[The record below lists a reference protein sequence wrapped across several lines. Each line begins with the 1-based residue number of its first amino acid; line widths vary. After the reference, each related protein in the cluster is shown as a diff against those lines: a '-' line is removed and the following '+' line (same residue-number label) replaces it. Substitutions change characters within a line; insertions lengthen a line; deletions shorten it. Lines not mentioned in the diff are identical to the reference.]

1 MSESMAQVL
10 AYLGETEGRATAPR
24 EASGAG
30 SGPAGKRASQKARSN
45 VTELAGKRADG
56 REAGRG
62 KREAQGRVVAYAPQI
77 RNRAV
82 DVLARRLA
90 VPAEKVLHV
99 SAIPPRTFH
108 RRQQLDQTLSP
119 TESDRVLRI
128 ARIAQEAER
137 VFGSPE
143 KSSRWLS
150 TEHRLL
156 GATPLDL
163 LATDAGTQDVEE
175 ELGRIEHGVFA

>member
-1 MSESMAQVL
+1 MSGSMEKVL
-10 AYLGETEGRATAPR
+10 EYLGERDATPVAAGRKAA
-24 EASGAG
+24 
-30 SGPAGKRASQKARSN
+30 GPAAAARRKATKRGVSDLASRRAARGAAAIAPD
-45 VTELAGKRADG
+45 TDG
-56 REAGRG
+56 LVIR
-62 KREAQGRVVAYAPQI
+62 YAPQI
-77 RNRAV
+77 RNQAV

-90 VPAEKVLHV
+90 VPAERVLHV

-119 TESDRVLRI
+119 SESDRVLRI
-128 ARIAQEAER
+128 ARIASEAER
-137 VFGSPE
+137 VFGSPD

-150 TEHRLL
+150 TAHPVL

-175 ELGRIEHGVFA
+175 ELGRIEHGIFA

>member
-1 MSESMAQVL
+1 MSESMEKVL
-10 AYLGETEGRATAPR
+10 EYLGERDATPG
-24 EASGAG
+24 ASGRKAPG
-30 SGPAGKRASQKARSN
+30 SAAAARRKATKRGVADLASRRAARGAAAI
-45 VTELAGKRADG
+45 EPDRD
-56 REAGRG
+56 
-62 KREAQGRVVAYAPQI
+62 GRVVRYAPQI

-90 VPAEKVLHV
+90 VPAERVLHV

-119 TESDRVLRI
+119 SESDRILRI
-128 ARIAQEAER
+128 ARIASEAER
-137 VFGSPE
+137 VFGSPD

-150 TEHRLL
+150 TEHPIL

-175 ELGRIEHGVFA
+175 ELGRIEHGIFA

>member
-1 MSESMAQVL
+1 MSESMEKVL
-10 AYLGETEGRATAPR
+10 EYLGERDATP
-24 EASGAG
+24 GAG
-30 SGPAGKRASQKARSN
+30 GRKAPGSAAAARRKATKRGVADLASRRAARG
-45 VTELAGKRADG
+45 AAAIDPDRD
-56 REAGRG
+56 
-62 KREAQGRVVAYAPQI
+62 GRVVRYAPQI

-90 VPAEKVLHV
+90 VPAERVLHV

-119 TESDRVLRI
+119 SESDRILRI
-128 ARIAQEAER
+128 ARIASEAER
-137 VFGSPE
+137 VFGSPD

-150 TEHRLL
+150 TEHPIL

-175 ELGRIEHGVFA
+175 ELGRIEHGIFA

>member
-1 MSESMAQVL
+1 M
-10 AYLGETEGRATAPR
+10 
-24 EASGAG
+24 
-30 SGPAGKRASQKARSN
+30 
-45 VTELAGKRADG
+45 
-56 REAGRG
+56 
-62 KREAQGRVVAYAPQI
+62 
-77 RNRAV
+77 
-82 DVLARRLA
+82 
-90 VPAEKVLHV
+90 
-99 SAIPPRTFH
+99 
-108 RRQQLDQTLSP
+108 
-119 TESDRVLRI
+119 LRI

-175 ELGRIEHGVFA
+175 ELGRIEHGIFA

>member
-10 AYLGETEGRATAPR
+10 EYLGETEARSIAPA
-24 EASGAG
+24 EAPGAA
-30 SGPAGKRASQKARSN
+30 SSPAPKRAARKARSN
-45 VTELAGKRADG
+45 VTDLAGKRADG
-56 REAGRG
+56 RV
-62 KREAQGRVVAYAPQI
+62 KRSAQGRFVEYAPQI

-99 SAIPPRTFH
+99 SAIPARTFH

-128 ARIAQEAER
+128 ARIAREAER
-137 VFGSPE
+137 VFGSPD

-175 ELGRIEHGVFA
+175 ELGRIEHGIFA